1 MRYRITIETDYAN
14 ISSLLAIAQPG
25 DVIRVEPLEDEK
37 AVAPPKPRN
46 NKKAAA
52 PTNRQKRYGPQK
64 NWDAKQDARLLKLK
78 AEGQSVAKIAATMK
92 RTVASVQSRYTKLHK
107 EMA

>member
-25 DVIRVEPLEDEK
+25 DAIRVEPLEDEK

-46 NKKAAA
+46 NKRVAK
-52 PTNRQKRYGPQK
+52 PQRG
-64 NWDAKQDARLLKLK
+64 WDSKQEARLLKLK
-78 AEGQSVAKIAATMK
+78 AAGKTVPEIAAALN
-92 RTVASVQSRYTKLHK
+92 RSVPSVQSHFAKMQKLK
-107 EMA
+107 GG

>member
-25 DVIRVEPLEDEK
+25 DAIRVEPLEGEK
-37 AVAPPKPRN
+37 PHAPPKPRN

-64 NWDAKQDARLLKLK
+64 GWDSKQDTRLLKMK
-78 AEGQSVAKIAATMK
+78 AEGQPVAKIAATMK
-92 RTVASVQSRYTKLHK
+92 RTVASVQSRYTTLKK
-107 EMA
+107 RGE